1 MSFIIIVISLYII
14 IQYYASIVLKQN
26 IRTNFFTNGISTSFI
41 DFSMQS
47 FNKYFQNYVNNT
59 IITII
64 NPLNCR
70 LDYQKNE
77 IGQIIQNSNEF
88 SKNMQENIKKDNENK
103 LIQYNNLY
111 TDTQTNIETLKSAI
125 QQLTD
130 RYLENSE
137 YVKNLY
143 SKYSNKLSSFVNKL
157 FKVLNVLQYQF
168 NLAYITPSLNTAIQP
183 IKNLYNSI
191 YTVLIK
197 NPDYVKQY
205 VTDYKLSDIKPLS
218 QKLGSVQN
226 LSSNFKNSNKLFQKL
241 NF

>member
-157 FKVLNVLQYQF
+157 FKVLNVLQYQRYNHQDF
-168 NLAYITPSLNTAIQP
+168 NALH
-183 IKNLYNSI
+183 
-191 YTVLIK
+191 
-197 NPDYVKQY
+197 D
-205 VTDYKLSDIKPLS
+205 
-218 QKLGSVQN
+218 
-226 LSSNFKNSNKLFQKL
+226 
-241 NF
+241 